1 MALSN
6 LLDPGESE
14 QYKYHLLLDHL
25 KVDQARRLALAYV
38 HAQDPYTQAIQAL
51 DERYGQPR
59 QLALRELRAIMEMPA
74 IRIGDGRG
82 LDQFSLR
89 VQALV
94 GLLQSMGRE
103 GLSELT
109 CGSHVERLLE
119 KLPSEQF
126 CQFKRSMSWSR
137 PGPLSY
143 NLLDFSSWLQ
153 REARCQPRREGSL
166 QSVRPRP
173 PPSHPFRAAA
183 ILHGSKTSPQVTS
196 PTVQIAPPRVSQLS
210 PNTSSIRCPVCA
222 YCNCPEHHVSK
233 CDDFLQLTKDQRTS
247 WIKEQ
252 KRCWRCARDHFANQ
266 CDLKGRCNQC
276 NGKHLQV
283 LCNINQ
289 RQVQNF
295 YLDHPSDCNKVLL
308 KVVDV
313 TLRNGN
319 KSLDTYAILDDG
331 SERTILLHPA
341 AQKLQLMGEPESL
354 TLRTVRQ
361 DVQTLN
367 GATVSFTLIPK
378 AHPDKSYAIRHAF
391 TADQLSLSEHSHPV
405 KSLQR
410 RYAHLRQ
417 IPLKQHDRVSP
428 LLLIGADHTHLI
440 TPTWPVKL
448 GPPGAPAAIKTRLGW
463 TLQGPA
469 RDIVSSPT
477 TKCHHISFTCP
488 PDDIP
493 HNVQKLWQ
501 LDTLP
506 PRNTKMVVRSKQDQD
521 AIHQLEIQTTR
532 IPVDGVLRYA
542 TPLLR
547 AEPWLP
553 LKAPKEA
560 AMSRLRSCERRLLQ
574 SPTQAKTYTKEIQKL
589 VDARYVK
596 KLSSSEVADV
606 PESWY
611 IPHQLVRHNGKD
623 RIVFDCSFSYQ
634 NQCLNSQLLPG
645 PTLGPSLLGVLL
657 RFRQHKIAISG
668 DIKSMFH
675 QVRLLP
681 QDKPLLRFLWRDLD
695 SRSPP
700 TVYEWQVIP
709 FGTTSSP
716 CCAIYT
722 LHRIAKDAQVD
733 ERITH
738 SIHQCFYVDNCLQ
751 SFPTPEEAK
760 DLLHCLCTTLS
771 SGGYEIR
778 QWASNDPTVICD
790 LPPDAR
796 SDQAELWLSHH
807 PSLDPMESTLGLH
820 WNCHTDTLK
829 YKHRVIEAT
838 TPTMRHIYRV
848 LASQYDP
855 LGYILPYTTR
865 AKIIVQHLW
874 AKAREWDDPNLPHNI
889 LEAWLSWEGELPNLS
904 NVILPRC
911 LTPQTDPSSANQDL
925 HIFCDASAQSYGAV
939 AYMRTDDGQQVNVS
953 FLMARSRVAPKKQL
967 SIPRLELCA
976 ALIGAQLLNLLQ
988 AELTL
993 NIRQATSW
1001 SDSTTVLY
1009 WLLSDSCRYKV
1020 FVGTRVAEIQELT
1033 KGQEWRYVD
1042 SQNNPADDLTRG
1054 KQLSDLAK
1062 PCRWNQGPAFLLQ
1075 PPDLWPRSPTI
1086 DQSDDPVELSKP
1098 SFCGA
1103 VFLGQTHSITDPTQ
1117 FTTFQDLLDSTAASC
1132 HGVAKPLATP
1142 SAETYLDAE
1151 IAILRQAQLDSFG
1164 NDLAC
1169 LQTHKPLPNS
1179 SRLLSLAPELDPVSG
1194 LIRVGGRLRQ
1204 SSDLPPDAMH
1214 PVVLDPAHPIS
1225 KLLIKDCDDH
1235 LHHPGPERLFAELR
1249 RRFWILR
1256 GREAVRK
1263 HQHRCA
1269 KCQLSRAKPLIPQMA
1284 DLPPARLRLCEPPFY
1299 STGIDC
1305 FGPYTVKTGRR
1316 VEKRWG
1322 IIFKCMTTRCVH
1334 VDLLSHMNTDSFLM
1348 ALRRFIARRGK
1359 PFELLSDRGTNFIGG
1374 TRELQEAY
1382 QSMTPDLQA
1391 ILAKQR
1397 ISFKFNP
1404 PHAPHFGGT
1413 WEREIRSIKIALQT
1427 TLGAQAVTE
1436 EVLRTVMIEIE
1447 GILNSKP
1454 LGYVSSDIADP
1465 DPVTPNLLLM
1475 GRHDSSLPLVTYP
1488 DSELRSRRQWR
1499 HSQILSDHF
1508 WAHFL
1513 RNYLPSL
1520 QPRQKWRTDNPDL
1533 QLNTVVLV
1541 LDPQLPRSL
1550 WPLGKVTSLH
1560 PGKDGRCRVADVQVG
1575 DKQYTRPVARLIP
1588 LPALPEPP

>member
-1 MALSN
+1 MAGGS
-6 LLDPGESE
+6 PT
-14 QYKYHLLLDHL
+14 LLL
-25 KVDQARRLALAYV
+25 
-38 HAQDPYTQAIQAL
+38 
-51 DERYGQPR
+51 
-59 QLALRELRAIMEMPA
+59 RAEV
-74 IRIGDGRG
+74 GRG
-82 LDQFSLR
+82 
-89 VQALV
+89 
-94 GLLQSMGRE
+94 
-103 GLSELT
+103 
-109 CGSHVERLLE
+109 RL
-119 KLPSEQF
+119 
-126 CQFKRSMSWSR
+126 
-137 PGPLSY
+137 
-143 NLLDFSSWLQ
+143 
-153 REARCQPRREGSL
+153 
-166 QSVRPRP
+166 
-173 PPSHPFRAAA
+173 
-183 ILHGSKTSPQVTS
+183 
-196 PTVQIAPPRVSQLS
+196 
-210 PNTSSIRCPVCA
+210 
-222 YCNCPEHHVSK
+222 
-233 CDDFLQLTKDQRTS
+233 
-247 WIKEQ
+247 
-252 KRCWRCARDHFANQ
+252 
-266 CDLKGRCNQC
+266 
-276 NGKHLQV
+276 
-283 LCNINQ
+283 
-289 RQVQNF
+289 
-295 YLDHPSDCNKVLL
+295 LL
-308 KVVDV
+308 KVVEV

-341 AQKLQLMGEPESL
+341 AQKLQLIGESESL
-354 TLRTVRQ
+354 KLRTVRQ

-378 AHPDKSYAIRHAF
+378 AHPKKTYAIRHAF

-410 RYAHLRQ
+410 RYPHLRQ
-417 IPLKQHDRVSP
+417 IPLKQHNNIRP

-440 TPTWPVKL
+440 TPTLPVKL

-469 RDIVSSPT
+469 RDIVSSPS
-477 TKCHHISFTCP
+477 TKCHYISFKCP
-488 PDDIP
+488 PDDIH

-501 LDTLP
+501 LDTVPL
-506 PRNTKMVVRSKQDQD
+506 RNTKLVVRSKQDRD
-521 AIHQLEIQTTR
+521 ALNQLETQTIR
-532 IPVDGVLRYA
+532 IPVDDVLRYA

-547 AEPWLP
+547 ADPWPP

-560 AMSRLRSCERRLLQ
+560 VMSRLRSCERRLLQ
-574 SPTQAKTYTKEIQKL
+574 NPSQAETYTREIQKL
-589 VDARYVK
+589 VDVGYVK
-596 KLSSSEVADV
+596 KLTLSEAADA

-611 IPHQLVRHNGKD
+611 IPHHIVRHNGKD

-634 NQCLNSQLLPG
+634 NQCLNLQLLPG

-681 QDKPLLRFLWRDLD
+681 QDKPLLRFLWRDLEIK
-695 SRSPP
+695 SPP
-700 TVYEWQVIP
+700 TIYEWQVIP
-709 FGTTSSP
+709 FGTTASP
-716 CCAIYT
+716 CCAIYA
-722 LHRIAKDAQVD
+722 LQRIAKDAQAD
-733 ERITH
+733 ERVTY
-738 SIHQCFYVDNCLQ
+738 SIQHCFYVDNCLQ
-751 SFPTPEEAK
+751 SLPTSDEAK
-760 DLLHCLCTTLS
+760 DLLHSLRATLS
-771 SGGYEIR
+771 SGGFDIR
-778 QWASNDPTVICD
+778 QWASNDPKVICD

-829 YKHRVIEAT
+829 YRHRAIEAT

-889 LEAWLSWEGELPNLS
+889 LEAWLSWERELPNLS
-904 NVILPRC
+904 SIVLPRC
-911 LTPQTDPSSANQDL
+911 FIHWTADNPSAILDL
-925 HIFCDASAQSYGAV
+925 HIFCDASEQSYGAV
-939 AYMRTDDGQQVNVS
+939 AYMRTEYDQQVNVS

-976 ALIGAQLLNLLQ
+976 ALIGAQLFNLLQ
-988 AELTL
+988 TELTL
-993 NIRQATSW
+993 KIRRATLW

-1042 SQNNPADDLTRG
+1042 SLNNPADDLTRG
-1054 KQLSDLAK
+1054 KHLSELSE

-1075 PPDLWPRSPTI
+1075 PPDLWPTNPTI
-1086 DQSDDPVELSKP
+1086 DQAEDPIELRKP

-1103 VFLGQTHSITDPTQ
+1103 VFLNQKPSISDPTQ
-1117 FTTFQDLLDSTAASC
+1117 FTTFQDLLDSTAASY
-1132 HGVAKPLATP
+1132 HGLTEPPATP
-1142 SAETYLDAE
+1142 PSAATYLDAE
-1151 IAILRQAQLDSFG
+1151 IAILRQAQVDSFG

-1169 LQTHKPLPNS
+1169 LQSHKPLPHS
-1179 SRLLSLAPELDPVSG
+1179 SRLLSLAPELDSMSG

-1204 SSDLPPDAMH
+1204 SNDLPPDVIH
-1214 PVVLDPAHPIS
+1214 PVVLDPAHPIT
-1225 KLLIKDCDDH
+1225 KLIIKDCDDH

-1249 RRFWILR
+1249 RKFWILR

-1263 HQHRCA
+1263 HQHRCT
-1269 KCQLSRAKPLIPQMA
+1269 KCQQSRAKPLIPLMA
-1284 DLPPARLRLCEPPFY
+1284 DLPPARLRLCKPPFY

-1305 FGPYTVKTGRR
+1305 FGPYTVKVGRR
-1316 VEKRWG
+1316 SEKRWG
-1322 IIFKCMTTRCVH
+1322 IIFKCLTTRCVH
-1334 VDLLSHMNTDSFLM
+1334 LDLLSHMNADSFLM

-1374 TRELQEAY
+1374 NRELQEVY
-1382 QSMTPDLQA
+1382 QSLTSDLQA
-1391 ILAKQR
+1391 LLAKQR

-1488 DSELRSRRQWR
+1488 DSELSSRRQWR

-1508 WAHFL
+1508 WSHFI

-1520 QPRQKWRTDNPDL
+1520 QSRQKWYTDNPNI
-1533 QLNTVVLV
+1533 QINTVVLI

-1550 WPLGKVTSLH
+1550 WPVGKVISLH
-1560 PGKDGRCRVADVQVG
+1560 LGKDGRCRVADVQVG
-1575 DKQYTRPVARLIP
+1575 DKRYTRPVARLIP